1 MPRLTTGLTPFTA
14 ILYSTTLMKEIIT
27 QTNKDA
33 LEAEYKELTTV
44 KRSILI
50 KAIEYAKS
58 LGDLSENAEYHIAR
72 EEQGKLEERIATIEN
87 ILKHAEVAN
96 HINNGMVSVG
106 STVVIQKEGEAN
118 SRTITIVGSEETDML
133 SGKISYKSPLG
144 SALYNKQAGSN
155 ITVITPKGEIVYK
168 IVSVS

>member
-1 MPRLTTGLTPFTA
+1 
-14 ILYSTTLMKEIIT
+14 MKEIIT
-27 QTNKDA
+27 QSNKDA
-33 LEAEYKELTTV
+33 LVAELNELMTV
-44 KRSILI
+44 KRPEII

-72 EEQGKLEERIATIEN
+72 EEQGKLEERIAVIEH

-96 HINNGMVSVG
+96 GIANGMVQVG

-118 SRTITIVGSEETDML
+118 SRMITIVGSEETDML

-144 SALYNKQAGSN
+144 AALYNKQAGEN
-155 ITVITPKGEIVYK
+155 ITVHTPKGEIVYK
-168 IVSVS
+168 IMSVN